1 VTDLRRPLV
10 LVATSLAAFT
20 ATLDNTVVAVA
31 LRDLQA
37 DLGAGVAELQGVVT
51 AYTVALA
58 ALLLTGGTLADVA
71 GRRRVF
77 VAGLAVF
84 GAASA
89 ACALAESATALIA
102 ARAVQGA
109 GAALVLPG
117 GLAVLA
123 AAYPEP
129 GPRARAVGLWAATGA
144 AALVLG
150 PVVGGLLVAASGW
163 PAVFWVNVPLCIAV
177 AAVVLL
183 VAPTVTPPACLP
195 AAPAAGPVSV
205 AVGRRAVGGRPR
217 RGLDLPGQLL
227 GALAL
232 AAGTY
237 AVVLAGRDGFGTP
250 VAVTTTVAVLA
261 AVGFVLVERR
271 TPDPVL
277 PLELLGSRA
286 FVGATVGAFAA
297 SLAVFVLLVFVS
309 LFLQLVQQ
317 REALPAALRLLPLTV
332 ALVVTAPL
340 AGRWAAARGPR
351 GPVVAGLLLTGVGL
365 ALTGWRLNWAM
376 SDVELAVLLTVCGL
390 GIGLTTAPVVT
401 ASLDAVARSRSGL
414 AAATVNVARELGGV
428 VAVAGLG
435 AVVVARLSGDLTGQL
450 RDLGVP
456 GGRTEVL
463 VEALLRGATNNEV
476 IRLAEGQVPLDVL
489 LRLRPI
495 AEVSYVGS
503 VRLALLGAAV
513 VALLCAVLTGR
524 WLQPRVDQLD
534 HA

>member
-1 VTDLRRPLV
+1 M
-10 LVATSLAAFT
+10 ATSIAAFT

-31 LRDLQA
+31 LRDVQA
-37 DLGAGVAELQGVVT
+37 DLGAGVAELQGIVT

-77 VAGLAVF
+77 VAGLTVF
-84 GAASA
+84 AAGSA
-89 ACALAESATALIA
+89 ACALSGTAGHLIA
-102 ARAVQGA
+102 ARGLQGV

-129 GPRARAVGLWAATGA
+129 AARARAVGLWAATGA

-163 PAVFWVNVPLCIAV
+163 QAVFWVNLPLCALV
-177 AAVVLL
+177 ALVVLL
-183 VAPTVTPPACLP
+183 VRGAPE
-195 AAPAAGPVSV
+195 GPVQE
-205 AVGRRAVGGRPR
+205 R

-227 GALAL
+227 GAVAL
-232 AAGTY
+232 AAATY
-237 AVVLAGRDGFGTP
+237 GVVLAGRDGLGP
-250 VAVTTTVAVLA
+250 PVLVAAVVAVAA
-261 AVGFVLVERR
+261 AVGFALVERR
-271 TPDPVL
+271 TADPVL
-277 PLELLGSRA
+277 PLSLVRSRT
-286 FVGATVGAFAA
+286 FLGATVGAFAA
-297 SLAVFVLLVFVS
+297 SLAVFVLLVFLS
-309 LFLQLVQQ
+309 LFLQLVQA
-317 REALPAALRLLPLTV
+317 RDALPAALRLLPLTL

-351 GPVVAGLLLTGVGL
+351 PPVVLGLLLTAAGL
-365 ALTGWRLNWAM
+365 ALTALRLATAIP
-376 SDVELAVLLTVCGL
+376 DLELGALLAVAGV

-435 AVVVARLSGDLTGQL
+435 ALVVARLGSDLTRRL
-450 RDLGVP
+450 LDLGVP

-463 VEALLRGATNNEV
+463 VEALLRGASQREV
-476 IRLAEGQVPLDVL
+476 LRLSGDQVPLEAL
-489 LRLRPI
+489 LQLRAA
-495 AEVSYVGS
+495 AESSYVAS
-503 VRLALLGAAV
+503 VRLALLGAAAV
-513 VALLCAVLTGR
+513 VLLSAGLCGL
-524 WLQPRVDQLD
+524 WLEAGVDQLD
-534 HA
+534 DAQQ

>member
-1 VTDLRRPLV
+1 V

-31 LRDLQA
+31 LRDIQA

-77 VAGLAVF
+77 LAGLAVF
-84 GAASA
+84 AAASA
-89 ACALAESATALIA
+89 ACALADTATALIA
-102 ARAVQGA
+102 ARAVQGL
-109 GAALVLPG
+109 GAALLLPG

-123 AAYPEP
+123 AAFPEP

-144 AALVLG
+144 TALVLG

-163 PAVFWVNVPLCIAV
+163 PAVFWVNLPLCAAV

-183 VAPTVTPPACLP
+183 TRDLP
-195 AAPAAGPVSV
+195 VDTSPGQASEDH
-205 AVGRRAVGGRPR
+205 R

-227 GALAL
+227 GAVAL

-237 AVVLAGRDGFGTP
+237 AVVLAGRDGLGRP
-250 VAVTTTVAVLA
+250 VVLATAIALGSTVAFI
-261 AVGFVLVERR
+261 GVERR
-271 TPDPVL
+271 AKDPVL
-277 PLELLGSRA
+277 PLALVRSRT
-286 FVGATVGAFAA
+286 FLGATLGAFAA
-297 SLAVFVLLVFVS
+297 SLAVFVLLVFLS

-317 REALPAALRLLPLTV
+317 RDALPAALRLLPLTV

-340 AGRWAAARGPR
+340 AGRWAAVRGPQQ
-351 GPVVAGLLLTGVGL
+351 PVVLGLLLTAAGL
-365 ALTGWRLNWAM
+365 ALTGLRLDEAM
-376 SDVELAVLLTVCGL
+376 SDLELALLLALCGL

-401 ASLDAVARSRSGL
+401 ASLDAVAKTRSGL

-435 AVVVARLSGDLTGQL
+435 ALVVARLGADLTRRLIG
-450 RDLGVP
+450 LGVP
-456 GGRTEVL
+456 GQSTDTL
-463 VEALLRGATNNEV
+463 VEALLRGASESEV
-476 IRLAEGQVPLDVL
+476 LRLSDGQVPLAAL
-489 LRLRPI
+489 LQLRGA
-495 AEVSYVGS
+495 AEASYVLS
-503 VRLALLGAAV
+503 VRLALLGAAGV
-513 VALLCAVLTGR
+513 VLLSAGLAGR

-534 HA
+534 DA

>member
-1 VTDLRRPLV
+1 MRDLRRRLV

-31 LRDLQA
+31 LRDIQA

-84 GAASA
+84 AAASA
-89 ACALAESATALIA
+89 GCALADSAGELIA

-123 AAYPEP
+123 AAYPEA

-150 PVVGGLLVAASGW
+150 PIVGGLLVAASGW
-163 PAVFWVNVPLCIAV
+163 PAVFWVNVPLCALV

-183 VAPTVTPPACLP
+183 VPPACTPPAP
-195 AAPAAGPVSV
+195 STAADDVAADVR
-205 AVGRRAVGGRPR
+205 AGRR
-217 RGLDLPGQLL
+217 RGLDVPGQVL

-237 AVVLAGRDGFGTP
+237 AVVLAGRDGLGAP
-250 VAVTTTVAVLA
+250 VVVAALGSSGA
-261 AVGFVLVERR
+261 AAAFVAVERR
-271 TPDPVL
+271 VPHPVL
-277 PLELLGSRA
+277 PLGLLRERG
-286 FVGATVGAFAA
+286 FLGATVGAFAA
-297 SLAVFVLLVFVS
+297 SLAVFVLLVFLS

-317 REALPAALRLLPLTV
+317 RDALPAALRLLPLTV
-332 ALVVTAPL
+332 ALVVTAPV

-351 GPVVAGLLLTGVGL
+351 PPVVVGLLLTAAGL
-365 ALTGWRLNWAM
+365 ALIGLRLAE
-376 SDVELAVLLTVCGL
+376 DLGDLELALLLSLCGL

-401 ASLDAVARSRSGL
+401 ASLDAVAATRSGL
-414 AAATVNVARELGGV
+414 GAATVNVARELGGV

-435 AVVVARLSGDLTGQL
+435 ALVVARLGSDLTRRLLG
-450 RDLGVP
+450 LGVP
-456 GGRTEVL
+456 DDRSATL
-463 VEALLRGATNNEV
+463 VEALLRGASETEV
-476 IRLAEGQVPLDVL
+476 LRLSDGQVPLTAL
-489 LRLRPI
+489 LQLRGA
-495 AEVSYVGS
+495 AEASYVSS
-503 VRLALLGAAV
+503 VRLSLLGAAAV
-513 VALLCAVLTGR
+513 VLLSAAVTAR

-534 HA
+534 DA

>member
-1 VTDLRRPLV
+1 MRDVRRPLV

-31 LRDLQA
+31 LRDIQS

-77 VAGLAVF
+77 VTGLAVF
-84 GAASA
+84 AAASA
-89 ACALAESATALIA
+89 ACAMADSAGSLIA
-102 ARAVQGA
+102 ARAVQGV

-117 GLAVLA
+117 GLSVLA

-144 AALVLG
+144 SALVLG

-163 PAVFWVNVPLCIAV
+163 PAVFWVNLPLCALV
-177 AAVVLL
+177 ALVVLG
-183 VAPTVTPPACLP
+183 VPAPS
-195 AAPAAGPVSV
+195 APAE
-205 AVGRRAVGGRPR
+205 PR
-217 RGLDLPGQLL
+217 RGLDLPGQVL

-232 AAGTY
+232 AAATY
-237 AVVLAGRDGFGTP
+237 AVVLAGRDGLGAP
-250 VAVTTTVAVLA
+250 VLLA
-261 AVGFVLVERR
+261 AAVALVAGTGFAAVERR
-271 TPDPVL
+271 TTHPVL
-277 PLELLGSRA
+277 PLALLRRRD
-286 FVGATVGAFAA
+286 FLGATVGAFAA
-297 SLAVFVLLVFVS
+297 SLAVFVLLVFLS

-332 ALVVTAPL
+332 ALVVTAPV

-351 GPVVAGLLLTGVGL
+351 PPVLAGLLLTATGL
-365 ALTGWRLNWAM
+365 ALTGARLAE
-376 SDVELAVLLTVCGL
+376 ELGDLELGLLLALSGV

-401 ASLDAVARSRSGL
+401 ASLDAVASSRSGL
-414 AAATVNVARELGGV
+414 AAATVNVAREVGGV

-435 AVVVARLSGDLTGQL
+435 ALVVARLGTDLTTRLLG
-450 RDLGVP
+450 LGVP
-456 GGRTEVL
+456 DARSESL
-463 VEALLRGATNNEV
+463 VEALLRGASQSEV
-476 IRLAEGQVPLDVL
+476 LRLADGQVPLDALLL
-489 LRLRPI
+489 LRGA
-495 AEVSYVGS
+495 AEASYVTS

-513 VALLCAVLTGR
+513 VMVLSAAVCAR
-524 WLQPRVDQLD
+524 WLQARVDQLD
-534 HA
+534 DAQQ

>member
-1 VTDLRRPLV
+1 V

-77 VAGLAVF
+77 VSGLAVF

-89 ACALAESATALIA
+89 ACALADTATALIA

-163 PAVFWVNVPLCIAV
+163 PAVFWVNVPLCLLV

-183 VAPTVTPPACLP
+183 VREEPPPAACLP
-195 AAPAAGPVSV
+195 AATSSDPVDV
-205 AVGRRAVGGRPR
+205 AGGRQAPVRGQR

-227 GALAL
+227 GATAL
-232 AAGTY
+232 AAATY
-237 AVVLAGRDGFGTP
+237 AVVLAGRDGLGAP
-250 VAVTTTVAVLA
+250 VALSSTVALLG

-271 TPDPVL
+271 TAEPVL
-277 PLELLGSRA
+277 PLELLRSRA
-286 FVGATVGAFAA
+286 FLGATVGAFAA

-317 REALPAALRLLPLTV
+317 HEALPAALRLLPLTL
-332 ALVVTAPL
+332 ALVVTAPI

-351 GPVVAGLLLTGVGL
+351 APVVAGLLLTAGGL
-365 ALTGWRLNWAM
+365 ALTGWRL
-376 SDVELAVLLTVCGL
+376 DRDLTDLELAGLLAVCGL
-390 GIGLTTAPVVT
+390 GIGMTTAPVVT

-435 AVVVARLSGDLTGQL
+435 ALVVARLSRDLTGQL
-450 RDLGVP
+450 LDLGVT
-456 GGRTEVL
+456 GGRAEVL

-476 IRLAEGQVPLDVL
+476 IRLADGEVPLDVL
-489 LRLRPI
+489 LRLRPL

-503 VRLALLGAAV
+503 VQLALGGAAV
-513 VALLCAVLTGR
+513 VALLCAGLTGR
-524 WLQPRVDQLD
+524 WLQPRVDELD
-534 HA
+534 DV